1 MSKAVIAVRIL
12 LGVSFLVFGLNGF
25 LHFFNPP
32 PPEASAAATFGAAL
46 FNSGYIFPLMSVV
59 EILVALML
67 IAGRFVPLALV
78 LLAPIL
84 VNIVAFHV
92 FLDLKGIGLGAF
104 FMVLE
109 IFLAWAYRDSFK
121 QVLAMQAQP
130 TVG

>member
-32 PPEASAAATFGAAL
+32 PPDNAAAQTFGAAL
-46 FNSGYIFPLMSVV
+46 YGSGYIFPVISAV
-59 EILVALML
+59 EIAVAAML
-67 IAGRFVPLALV
+67 LAGRFVPLALV

-84 VNIVAFHV
+84 VNIVFFHV
-92 FLDLKGIGLGAF
+92 FLDMKGIGLGAF
-104 FMVLE
+104 FTVLE

-121 QVLAMQAQP
+121 SVLAMQAQP
-130 TVG
+130 NVG

>member
-1 MSKAVIAVRIL
+1 
-12 LGVSFLVFGLNGF
+12 
-25 LHFFNPP
+25 
-32 PPEASAAATFGAAL
+32 
-46 FNSGYIFPLMSVV
+46 MSVV